1 MKKYKYIFT
10 YSNGFGKVKKFL
22 ISLISIQLF
31 LLFLF
36 QGLLIST
43 EILPSNNKIGVE
55 ASVPE
60 YWPTNGWQTSQPEV
74 QGMSSTKLQELY
86 SYIRNQ
92 NLPLDSVI
100 VVRNGYIVYE
110 DYPNSP
116 TYREN
121 SLHILHSV
129 TKSFTS
135 ALTGI
140 AIQEGYIESALDTVL
155 SYFPNRTIAN
165 LDVWKQNMTVEHL
178 LNMMAGM
185 EWDERTYPY
194 TDPRNDLIQMIYSG
208 DCVQF
213 MLDRN
218 MTAAPGTVWLYN
230 TGASHLLAGIIRQTT
245 GQIPFQYGHEVL
257 FTPLGI
263 TNVVWNS
270 DSQGLNFG
278 GSELFLRP
286 RDMAK
291 FGFLY
296 LHNGSWDG
304 QQIIPEVWVTQS
316 RESIVSPWSGTGY
329 GYQWW
334 KNLILGTFEARGLHN
349 QWIIVEP
356 ENDLV
361 IVFTASDYDGQI
373 PINYL
378 VYEYILSAIGECPL
392 GDDVFPWEM
401 TLTLSLVIGIPAAV
415 TVVFLIRKRKKY

>member
-10 YSNGFGKVKKFL
+10 YSNGL
-22 ISLISIQLF
+22 ISLIAIQFF
-31 LLFLF
+31 LSFLF

-43 EILPSNNKIGVE
+43 DIIPPNNKIGVE
-55 ASVPE
+55 ASGPQ
-60 YWPTNGWQTSQPEV
+60 YWPTNGWQTSQPEI

-86 SYIRNQ
+86 TYIRNQ

-110 DYPNSP
+110 DYPNSG
-116 TYREN
+116 TYGQN

-140 AIQEGYIESALDTVL
+140 AIQEGYIESVHDTVL

-165 LDVWKQNMTVEHL
+165 LDAWKQNMTVEHL

-185 EWDERTYPY
+185 EWDEWTYPY
-194 TDPRNDLIQMIYSG
+194 SDMRNDLIQMIYSG

-218 MTAAPGTVWLYN
+218 MAAAPGTVWLYN
-230 TGASHLLAGIIRQTT
+230 TGASHLLAGIIHQTT
-245 GQIPFQYGHEVL
+245 GQTPLQYGHEVL
-257 FTPLGI
+257 FAPLGI
-263 TNVVWNS
+263 SNVDWTS

-278 GSELFLRP
+278 GSELSLRP

-304 QQIIPEVWVTQS
+304 QQIIPEAWVTQS
-316 RESIVSPWSGTGY
+316 RESAAFPSSGTGY

-334 KNLILGTFEARGLHN
+334 KILGFGTFEARGLHN
-349 QWIIVEP
+349 QWIIVDT

-361 IVFTASDYDGQI
+361 IVFTASDFNGQI
-373 PINYL
+373 PIFYL
-378 VYEYILSAIGECPL
+378 VSEYILSAIGEFPL
-392 GDDVFPWEM
+392 VVDVFPWEM
-401 TLTLSLVIGIPAAV
+401 TLTLSLIIGVPIAV
-415 TVVFLIRKRKKY
+415 TAVFLIRKRKILKQ